1 MHYQTNEF
9 IVESELAAKPL
20 SQTNKVVLEF
30 IANLPN
36 HYRVLDYGCGK
47 LRYAIPLASHVKS
60 VVAID
65 SQDQVYSRKK
75 IGDRVLAPCDIDIDN
90 LIVTSVD
97 DDRWK
102 KQDYDVVFCTNVLS
116 AIPFE
121 KERFEII
128 ENSKNVL
135 KEKGYLFISVQY
147 RNSYFSKYKSR
158 DDAIPYQDGWLIRRG
173 KSKKCSFY
181 AMLSAEY
188 IMSLCQLAGFREFEV
203 KKKDGSCF
211 IIAWKKQHCMD

>member
-90 LIVTSVD
+90 LLVTSVD

-147 RNSYFSKYKSR
+147 RNSYFIKYKSR
-158 DDAIPYQDGWLIRRG
+158 DDAI
-173 KSKKCSFY
+173 
-181 AMLSAEY
+181 
-188 IMSLCQLAGFREFEV
+188 
-203 KKKDGSCF
+203 
-211 IIAWKKQHCMD
+211 H